1 MRAGTSRQQR
11 GPSTLA
17 RVFPEGSPLVVG
29 KSMGRATRVRTGACA
44 RMNEPKSTILEFI
57 NHELL
62 GDSSGTIELD
72 TPLFNDGL
80 IDSLKILQ
88 LIAFI
93 EVTTGRTI
101 PDREVVMENFRTVRN
116 ISQRFFHAHP
126 VAIE

>member
-1 MRAGTSRQQR
+1 
-11 GPSTLA
+11 
-17 RVFPEGSPLVVG
+17 
-29 KSMGRATRVRTGACA
+29 
-44 RMNEPKSTILEFI
+44 MNEPKSTILEFI

-62 GDSSGTIELD
+62 GDWSGTIELD

-101 PDREVVMENFRTVRN
+101 PDREVVMENFRTVRT
-116 ISQRFFHAHP
+116 IDQRFLNAHK
-126 VAIE
+126 ITSD

>member
-1 MRAGTSRQQR
+1 
-11 GPSTLA
+11 
-17 RVFPEGSPLVVG
+17 
-29 KSMGRATRVRTGACA
+29 
-44 RMNEPKSTILEFI
+44 MNEPKSTILEFI

-93 EVTTGRTI
+93 EVKTGRAI
-101 PDREVVMENFRTVRN
+101 PDREVVMENFRTVRT
-116 ISQRFFHAHP
+116 IDQRFLNAHK
-126 VAIE
+126 ITSD

>member
-1 MRAGTSRQQR
+1 
-11 GPSTLA
+11 
-17 RVFPEGSPLVVG
+17 
-29 KSMGRATRVRTGACA
+29 
-44 RMNEPKSTILEFI
+44 MNEPKSTILEFI

-101 PDREVVMENFRTVRN
+101 PDREVVMENFRTVRT
-116 ISQRFFHAHP
+116 IDQRFLNAHK
-126 VAIE
+126 ITSD